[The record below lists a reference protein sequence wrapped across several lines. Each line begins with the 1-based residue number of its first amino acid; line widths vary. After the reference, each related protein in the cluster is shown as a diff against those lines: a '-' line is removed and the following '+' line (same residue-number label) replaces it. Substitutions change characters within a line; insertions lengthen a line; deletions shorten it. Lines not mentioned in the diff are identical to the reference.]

1 MRKHG
6 LAIQIVRSRAALH
19 WVQIVLGAHES
30 GAVVVLHHHATGAA
44 DDHRAIVI
52 AHHRTPMM
60 DDADR
65 NPFDGRHGKIGG

>member
-19 WVQIVLGAHES
+19 RVQIVLSAHDS
-30 GAVVVLHHHATGAA
+30 GAVIVLHHHATGAT

-52 AHHRTPMM
+52 ANHRTPMM

-65 NPFDGRHGKIGG
+65 SPFDGRHGKIGG